1 MQEGTSNEL
10 EVSKFQMDGIKWN
23 EDLEEIDTKLEI
35 YIYICIYRLLV
46 QRYSNLMAMLVYT
59 NDKYTNV

>member
-1 MQEGTSNEL
+1 
-10 EVSKFQMDGIKWN
+10 MDGIKWN

>member
-23 EDLEEIDTKLEI
+23 KDLEEIDTKLEI
-35 YIYICIYRLLV
+35 YIY
-46 QRYSNLMAMLVYT
+46 VYIG
-59 NDKYTNV
+59 Y